1 MRRKYMEGASRRVRL
16 QAAVRDLW
24 APDRDNQKQTREEY
38 QEFAQYVK
46 YFLRIDFGCVII

>member
-1 MRRKYMEGASRRVRL
+1 MEGASRRVRL

>member
-1 MRRKYMEGASRRVRL
+1 
-16 QAAVRDLW
+16 VRDLW

-46 YFLRIDFGCVII
+46 